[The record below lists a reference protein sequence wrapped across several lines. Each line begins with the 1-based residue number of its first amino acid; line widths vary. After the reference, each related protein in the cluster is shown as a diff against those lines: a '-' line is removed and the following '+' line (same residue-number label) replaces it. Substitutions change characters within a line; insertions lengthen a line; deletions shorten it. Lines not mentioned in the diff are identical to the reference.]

1 MSGRIARGAMAL
13 VAAGLALAVPGR
25 ASAACQTYQANGSP
39 WTTTTCDDGSRA
51 TTYRAPGSPWST
63 TTYDDGTSASTYE
76 SGDWITTTWS
86 DGTRTQTYVG
96 GNWSTTT
103 GAGGDTARTYRA
115 PGSPWTTTTWNDGS
129 RAETYRAPGSSWTT
143 TTLSTP
149 DGSNAQGSQ
158 ARVVSPPL
166 ASARRLATPTPVS
179 PFGGGRTYGTS
190 PGTAPS
196 PPNRSAPSY
205 GSGRSEEHTSEL
217 QSH

>member
-86 DGTRTQTYVG
+86 DGTRT
-96 GNWSTTT
+96 
-103 GAGGDTARTYRA
+103 AE
-115 PGSPWTTTTWNDGS
+115 PP
-129 RAETYRAPGSSWTT
+129 AETSCGMFWVSSW
-143 TTLSTP
+143 LMMAAASF
-149 DGSNAQGSQ
+149 
-158 ARVVSPPL
+158 SP
-166 ASARRLATPTPVS
+166 RLA
-179 PFGGGRTYGTS
+179 
-190 PGTAPS
+190 
-196 PPNRSAPSY
+196 
-205 GSGRSEEHTSEL
+205 
-217 QSH
+217 